1 MDSSSAGQAASTL
14 IQTKLSIPSLS
25 PDLVSRPHLIDRI
38 NQGFDPD

>member
-1 MDSSSAGQAASTL
+1 MDSSSAGQEATVL
-14 IQTKLSIPSLS
+14 IHSKLRVPSLS